1 MVWRLNPVF
10 AMSGLLFNYK
20 YWISEIEKAR
30 AKAAVVFERGQLIVS
45 DEFNYNL
52 NLRIKTTILGMK
64 KRFYCPCSLD
74 CLELSVIGK
83 CQRN

>member
-30 AKAAVVFERGQLIVS
+30 VKAAVVFERGQLTVS
-45 DEFNYNL
+45 DKFNYNL
-52 NLRIKTTILGMK
+52 NLRINTTSYTPSMRLLYWG
-64 KRFYCPCSLD
+64 
-74 CLELSVIGK
+74 
-83 CQRN
+83 